1 MKSLQDLNVS
11 EKLFCITG
19 DNAANNSTMAEAIA
33 KQLPQFNS
41 DHNLLGCIG
50 HVLNIAAKRGMDAV
64 GLDWGEYLVRVLDED
79 RLEIEQE
86 KMMEDSETDD
96 SELEDFHD
104 YSGNESVLK
113 RIRKIV
119 SHIRNSPQKRVAFE
133 QTAIRCIW
141 SGQVYHKVGSLM
153 SLPNAEAKLL
163 QIYFLGDEE
172 TEAKR
177 RCSIMPGTN
186 NSLIGS
192 LQRMLHQHNHYVR
205 QFQMAIDNNPTN
217 LKIVIRADRK
227 P

>member
-1 MKSLQDLNVS
+1 MESLQDLNVS

-119 SHIRNSPQKRVAFE
+119 SHMRNSPQKRVQE
-133 QTAIRCIW
+133 TAIT
-141 SGQVYHKVGSLM
+141 S
-153 SLPNAEAKLL
+153 KL
-163 QIYFLGDEE
+163 F
-172 TEAKR
+172 
-177 RCSIMPGTN
+177 P
-186 NSLIGS
+186 
-192 LQRMLHQHNHYVR
+192 
-205 QFQMAIDNNPTN
+205 DNNMPELPDVAPQMTQTRS
-217 LKIVIRADRK
+217 LTSATASGSTDADEVESSTRYICYNSIYIF
-227 P
+227 